1 MTVLAWAL
9 AALGAKGREPLERW
23 LAAVRKTVR
32 DDKYLLRQEL
42 EDYEEQTT
50 AALAEAGPQG
60 GGGTGGGRASP
71 PPTGVYY

>member
-1 MTVLAWAL
+1 MTALAWAL

-42 EDYEEQTT
+42 QDYDEQTT
-50 AALAEAGPQG
+50 TASAEAGPQG
-60 GGGTGGGRASP
+60 GRAGSGRASP